1 MAGSQSLAG
10 RESARILKGETGR
23 KAPKRPNVRSPE
35 SKKVYSANPEKPV
48 FVPDQGQLK
57 AVEHK

>member
-10 RESARILKGETGR
+10 RESARILKGVTGL
-23 KAPKRPNVRSPE
+23 KALWRLNVRSPE
-35 SKKVYSANPEKPV
+35 TRKVYSANPEKPV